1 MTDIIVS
8 VINWIASIVDTV
20 IPSLSLES
28 AHLSSIVDGLEVIIE
43 FMAQINFL
51 IPLPTILLVI
61 SIVYGFRL
69 VKFSIFAINWVIR
82 RIADLIP

>member
-8 VINWIASIVDTV
+8 VINWMASIVDTV

>member
-8 VINWIASIVDTV
+8 VINWMASIVDMV

-51 IPLPTILLVI
+51 IPLPTIVLVI

>member
-28 AHLSSIVDGLEVIIE
+28 AHLSSIVDGLELIIE

>member
-8 VINWIASIVDTV
+8 VINWMATV
-20 IPSLSLES
+20 VGTLLPDLSLDS
-28 AHLSSIVDGLEVIIE
+28 GHLASIVDGLEVVIE
-43 FMAQINFL
+43 FMSQVNFL

-69 VKFSIFAINWVIR
+69 IKFSIFLINWVIR

>member
-8 VINWIASIVDTV
+8 VINWMASIVDMV

-28 AHLSSIVDGLEVIIE
+28 AHLSNIVDGLEVIIE

>member
-1 MTDIIVS
+1 M
-8 VINWIASIVDTV
+8 ASIVDTV